1 LRGYFKVSIGTFT
14 DKDHRPTE
22 KEISSA
28 LGSSLSNWS
37 SILEQIRKSSKVQED
52 FKFMYGKRY
61 GWAVRFR
68 LTGKLLTSLYPNL
81 NHFVAQIILN
91 TNQLLEVKT
100 AELHENA
107 QRAIE
112 EANLYP
118 EGKWLFIPVKTAVD
132 TEDVKHLLELKRRKW
147 L

>member
-1 LRGYFKVSIGTFT
+1 MSIGKFS
-14 DKDHRPTE
+14 DKDHVPTK

-28 LGSSLSNWS
+28 LGSSTSNWN
-37 SILEQIRKSSKVQED
+37 SILEEIRKSSKVQED
-52 FKFMYGKRY
+52 FKFMYGKKY

-81 NHFVAQIILN
+81 NYFVAQIILN
-91 TNQLLEVKT
+91 SNQLLGIKNVR
-100 AELHENA
+100 LHESA

-112 EANLYP
+112 DANLYP

-132 TEDVKHLLELKRRKW
+132 LQDVRQLLKLKKEKW
-147 L
+147 A

>member
-1 LRGYFKVSIGTFT
+1 
-14 DKDHRPTE
+14 
-22 KEISSA
+22 
-28 LGSSLSNWS
+28 
-37 SILEQIRKSSKVQED
+37 
-52 FKFMYGKRY
+52 MYGKRY

-91 TNQLLEVKT
+91 TNQLLEVKN
-100 AELHENA
+100 AKLHENS

-118 EGKWLFIPVKTAVD
+118 EGKWLFIFVKTAD
-132 TEDVKHLLELKRRKW
+132 DAEDVKHLLELKRRKW